1 LLAARDIRHFELL
14 NKFDPLAPCVPCGP
28 KILTLIMKWLR
39 ESYKIDATKQ

>member
-14 NKFDPLAPCVPCGP
+14 NKFDPIAPCGP

-39 ESYKIDATKQ
+39 ENYKIDATKQ